1 MTVGHKI
8 EISNLIYFHQYP
20 LTHYEFH
27 MFISWPPKMGTA
39 ISASSLPFLFP
50 SAVVNLYYPFHP
62 VSKSHSAIVVWIT
75 SDKTSP
81 FVCLAVGS
89 VQVMFALS
97 PAHKVHTHTGTT
109 GNLTLTGAV
118 DFMLITSYR
127 FSFVRPG
134 GVTFAFLNCEA
145 EHLKEDQPSM
155 GMPGPL

>member
-1 MTVGHKI
+1 MNSGCVFFFSSSAASQTRQKNL
-8 EISNLIYFHQYP
+8 SNYFS
-20 LTHYEFH
+20 EFL
-27 MFISWPPKMGTA
+27 SLSTS
-39 ISASSLPFLFP
+39 SAL
-50 SAVVNLYYPFHP
+50 NLYYPLRP
-62 VSKSHSAIVVWIT
+62 VSKSQSAIVVWIT

-97 PAHKVHTHTGTT
+97 HSLPIECTLTHTHIGTT

-134 GVTFAFLNCEA
+134 EVTFAFLNCEA